1 MKVIIAYDG
10 SEHSK
15 KALFFALK
23 LLRKEDEIHLVTVV
37 REAPKSPEQKIIENE
52 TKAKEILESVKLE
65 LEGFKVKTKILES
78 ADVADAI
85 IEYCKQIECD
95 MVITGSRGLTGLK
108 KAILGSVSSALVSK
122 ADFPVLVVK

>member
-23 LLRKEDEIHLVTVV
+23 LLRKEDEMHLVTVI

-52 TKAKEILESVKLE
+52 TKAKEMLESVKPE
-65 LEGFKVKTKILES
+65 LEGFKVNTKILES

-85 IEYCKQIECD
+85 IEYCKQIKCD